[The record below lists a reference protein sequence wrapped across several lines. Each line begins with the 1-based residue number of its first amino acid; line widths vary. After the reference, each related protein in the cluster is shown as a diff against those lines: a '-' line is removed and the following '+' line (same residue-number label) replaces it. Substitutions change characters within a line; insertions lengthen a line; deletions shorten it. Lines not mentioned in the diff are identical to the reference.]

1 MLLLVLQTITGAIIE
16 NYFCRISLGFCQNLS
31 KIIPQAL
38 PILSQKKL
46 SPTRKESPSPSCCDQ
61 LGASAARG
69 ARNLWTILDSL
80 RHSECLPSIVVRN
93 ASIQR
98 NEENKSI
105 AGSLIFFAR
114 YLQCVNIWVRFLKTC
129 YGTNVRFNHKVH
141 CTIQLTKGFC
151 WEAQFQNITAPPE
164 ISCYSREKKLCCG
177 LTAQMASFFGEVVTG
192 SYRL

>member
-1 MLLLVLQTITGAIIE
+1 MAKPKLLWSVMSICCAW
-16 NYFCRISLGFCQNLS
+16 
-31 KIIPQAL
+31 
-38 PILSQKKL
+38 
-46 SPTRKESPSPSCCDQ
+46 SPKS
-61 LGASAARG
+61 
-69 ARNLWTILDSL
+69 LWTILDSL
-80 RHSECLPSIVVRN
+80 RYSECLPSIVVRN

-98 NEENKSI
+98 IEENKSI

-141 CTIQLTKGFC
+141 CTVQLTKGFC

-192 SYRL
+192 SYRFLDVKSCMGRKGLLACNKFVESMCAFG